1 MQVLDERNILDAAR
15 RFCESHAIS
24 RDTPVTLAVCS
35 PSGECVFLLKMHGAP
50 QLSYDIA
57 VNKARTSAVM
67 KVTTRAFHERLIH
80 EGLSVADFAER
91 EQQGLSA
98 AFLFLLEMKYAE
110 VSASAGASRKGMKN
124 SHICFCLISLKKY
137 ENRLM

>member
-1 MQVLDERNILDAAR
+1 MQVLDERNILDAVL

-57 VNKARTSAVM
+57 GNKARTSAVM

-80 EGLSVADFAER
+80 EGLSVADFCGAGTTGLIGGVPVFVEDEICGGIGISGCKPER
-91 EQQGLSA
+91 DEELAYMFLS
-98 AFLFLLEMKYAE
+98 Y
-110 VSASAGASRKGMKN
+110 
-124 SHICFCLISLKKY
+124 LIEKI
-137 ENRLM
+137 